1 MPYSAIS
8 ELPDYI
14 RKKPESTQR
23 QWMAVW
29 NSSYSACMKDGGGA
43 SDCESG
49 AFSRANG
56 VIKGAEEAELDDV
69 TLTAL
74 VTSEHLRLEKADSRV
89 SYRAAS
95 GSDKPCS
102 SCRFYN
108 SNDLSCSVVEGAIDP
123 TWACD
128 LWTEQ
133 MAGNALPAASI
144 DDEVGLD
151 WSEVEESS
159 PFQVFVAHAFATDDY
174 SSPQW
179 IPFLPTPG
187 KYQHPTY
194 GEINITKDF
203 NTALVASVRDRI
215 YQDNIPLDVEHE
227 TKLSGAVAW
236 IKDMRVN
243 ANGSADAY
251 VEWTDRGRALLK
263 GGQFKYISPEWF
275 SRWRDPASGKVHLN
289 VIAGGAI
296 TTRPFF
302 KEKVLRALVASETGA
317 QIIESD
323 KEDISVP
330 DPTPTLTPTPPE
342 SYTAAEVDEKIKS
355 AQEEAAASFK
365 EQMAGMATQL
375 EAAEALAASEKT
387 ARETLATQ
395 LSEIQKANRHNK
407 FVELVAGRGGSNDG
421 APWAGDAEKHVAF
434 LEKLAE
440 QFGEDNEVVV
450 TYTEQQTAIAQ
461 QLAQSDAFK
470 ELGSSARAVSDPE
483 KQLDALTKSHQAANP
498 NLSFSEAQAAVLK
511 TAEGVRLYEQ
521 MA

>member
-1 MPYSAIS
+1 
-8 ELPDYI
+8 
-14 RKKPESTQR
+14 
-23 QWMAVW
+23 
-29 NSSYSACMKDGGGA
+29 MKDGGNA

-49 AFSRANG
+49 AFARANG
-56 VIKGAEEAELDDV
+56 VIKGAEEAELSEV
-69 TLTAL
+69 TLEAL
-74 VTSEHLRLEKADSRV
+74 VTSEYLRLEKADSRV
-89 SYRAAS
+89 GYRAAS

-108 SNDLSCSVVEGAIDP
+108 AMDLSCSVVEGSIDS
-123 TWACD
+123 TWTCD

-133 MAGNALPAASI
+133 MAGNALPTASI
-144 DDEVGLD
+144 DDEAGLD
-151 WSEVEESS
+151 WSESEAFST
-159 PFQVFVAHAFATDDY
+159 FQVFVAHTFATDDY
-174 SSPQW
+174 SSSQW

-203 NTALVASVRDRI
+203 NTALVASVRNRI

-243 ANGSADAY
+243 DNGSADAY

-263 GGQFKYISPEWF
+263 GGQFKYVSPEWF

-289 VIAGGAI
+289 VVAGGAI

-330 DPTPTLTPTPPE
+330 DQTPTPTPTLPE
-342 SYTAAEVDEKIKS
+342 TVNSYTAAEVDEKIKS

-365 EQMAGMATQL
+365 EQMDSMATKL
-375 EAAEALAASEKT
+375 EAAEALAMSEKT

-395 LSEIQKANRHNK
+395 LAEIQQTNRHNR

-421 APWAGDAEKHVAF
+421 APWAGDAEKHVAL

-470 ELGSSARAVSDPE
+470 ELGSSARAESNPE

-498 NLSFSEAQAAVLK
+498 NLTFSEAQAAVLK